1 MTYAVRGKCMKQS
14 GKSVRSVI
22 RPPDA
27 EDMHLAHK
35 GVARRQS
42 ATTER
47 DTMRDAR
54 MRSRYTGSVIEEE
67 CGAVP
72 LPQPCGARVGR
83 LVCITI
89 FSSAREAGSAPEFPQ
104 VIEW

>member
-42 ATTER
+42 ATTEQNTHAIALHR
-47 DTMRDAR
+47 FRHR
-54 MRSRYTGSVIEEE
+54 GRVWSRASPT
-67 CGAVP
+67 A
-72 LPQPCGARVGR
+72 LRR
-83 LVCITI
+83 KT
-89 FSSAREAGSAPEFPQ
+89 
-104 VIEW
+104 